1 MHVLRPVNSICFSSA
16 SLWSVVLI
24 RSVIQVQEYFNV
36 AKERYK
42 DQCRNIVERQSDT
55 DTMQQHFTL
64 QFMLCSP

>member
-55 DTMQQHFTL
+55 DTMQQHCTL